1 MFSGALAKLK
11 DRGWWMS
18 MVYYLVLI
26 IATTLAFAYG
36 VLTFKVYF
44 YETKIKEIDGK
55 IAVYSTPQEKAHEK
69 QVFDY
74 KKKIDDFAAIINSH
88 KITTN
93 VFSFIE
99 DYTLPRVWFSSFNM
113 SETTNEVRV
122 AGETEN
128 METLSRQFKALETAN
143 EYVKHISVLS
153 SQVDNA
159 GKVSFILNLFL
170 QPSIFAYNE
179 KAFLPASVTPV
190 PTSPPAPTQ

>member
-1 MFSGALAKLK
+1 
-11 DRGWWMS
+11 MS